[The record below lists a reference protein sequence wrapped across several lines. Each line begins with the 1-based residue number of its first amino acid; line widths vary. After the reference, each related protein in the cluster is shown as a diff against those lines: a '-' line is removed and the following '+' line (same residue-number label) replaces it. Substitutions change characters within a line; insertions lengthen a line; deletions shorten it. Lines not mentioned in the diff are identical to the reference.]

1 MCVFV
6 KASELF
12 KDNWKDKRILFV
24 IVEDDIQEFA
34 KRIIGRELTE
44 DELYSA
50 SKGVESGLSF
60 DLDVVL
66 KTAIEEA
73 VNV

>member
-73 VNV
+73 VNE